1 MLIFQH
7 SLNFC
12 YKIRFFETMFEAAS
26 VNPDSFEIK
35 LPQFEGPFDLLLF
48 FIQRDELDIYNIPIA
63 KITNDFFEYIHQM
76 QRLNIEL
83 ASEFILVAAT
93 LMRIKAKMLIPRPE
107 IDEQGNEIDPR
118 QDLVEKL
125 IAYRQFKAMAED
137 FRELQDERMLKEK
150 RGNLSKE
157 LMIIA
162 SNTHYAGELNHL
174 TLYRL
179 LTTFERVMKRFDEK
193 SQKVNHTIIQL
204 PYTIEDQKSYLS
216 RMVKGRGKVTFKEV
230 LKNCRDKYQMIFTFL
245 AMLELIQERIIH
257 ITLGLGFNNFWISEE
272 NDPAHGL
279 ENP

>member
-1 MLIFQH
+1 
-7 SLNFC
+7 
-12 YKIRFFETMFEAAS
+12 MFEAAS
-26 VNPDSFEIK
+26 VNPESFEIK

-76 QRLNIEL
+76 QRLNIEV

-125 IAYRQFKAMAED
+125 IAYRQFKAMAEE
-137 FRELQDERMLKEK
+137 FRGLQDERMLKEK
-150 RGNLSKE
+150 RGNLEKE

-162 SNTHYAGELNHL
+162 SNTAYAGELNHL

-216 RMVKGRGKVTFKEV
+216 RMVKGRGKITFKEI
-230 LKNCRDKYQMIFTFL
+230 LKNCRDKYQMIFIFL